1 MTRPGLRVCGWSIVF
16 AVLVLLTLL
25 PFLMA
30 LEEDFGGYSAFMSPV
45 CNAALAPEASKFSD
59 RDQDAHRLVLRVI
72 CAFRSDAAEAERMS
86 VTAAAVKTDTPESFC
101 NAIGDMKQHT
111 SNLRSKAIVKTAAK
125 LIIAACCDCSFAPV
139 NSTCS
144 KGYSGKTT
152 TGPTPLATLI
162 IAISMLAAAGLLW
175 KIAFGQKKKKN
186 LPPVSTKN
194 LITRRSGTNRSRQ
207 PHPQWALPCF
217 LALWI
222 VPCKGS
228 HVTCASG
235 QVRNVED
242 TGCMIPGLQWVLGS
256 NGQDCNTVCSNAGAG
271 RTCAEGAFS
280 GITWSEALLRDSVK
294 GGATCSG
301 YYSTS
306 YTRVPCQD
314 SSGPCIHGSGGTCA
328 ASDSNYAR
336 FCPCTCAA
344 GTSSS
349 LGTTAACEK

>member
-16 AVLVLLTLL
+16 AALVLLTLL
-25 PFLMA
+25 PFLKA

-45 CNAALAPEASKFSD
+45 GNAALAPEASKFSD
-59 RDQDAHRLVLRVI
+59 RDQDAHCLVLRVI

-111 SNLRSKAIVKTAAK
+111 SNLRSKAIVETTAK
-125 LIIAACCDCSFAPV
+125 LIIVACCDCSFAPV

-144 KGYSGKTT
+144 KGYSGKSTAR
-152 TGPTPLATLI
+152 PTQLATLMI
-162 IAISMLAAAGLLW
+162 TISMLAAAGLLW
-175 KIAFGQKKKKN
+175 KIAFGQKKMKN
-186 LPPVSTKN
+186 LPPISTKN
-194 LITRRSGTNRSRQ
+194 LITRRSGTIRSRQ

-235 QVRNVED
+235 QVRNSED
-242 TGCMIPGLQWVLGS
+242 TGCLIPGLQWVFGS
-256 NGQDCNTVCSNAGAG
+256 NGQDCNTVCSNAGTG
-271 RTCAEGAFS
+271 RTCVSEAFS
-280 GITWSEALLRDSVK
+280 GITWSQALFRDSVK

-301 YYSTS
+301 YGSYSGTIAL
-306 YTRVPCQD
+306 YQG
-314 SSGPCIHGSGGTCA
+314 SSGTCYHGSGGTCA
-328 ASDSNYAR
+328 ASGSYAR

-349 LGTTAACEK
+349 LGTAAACGK